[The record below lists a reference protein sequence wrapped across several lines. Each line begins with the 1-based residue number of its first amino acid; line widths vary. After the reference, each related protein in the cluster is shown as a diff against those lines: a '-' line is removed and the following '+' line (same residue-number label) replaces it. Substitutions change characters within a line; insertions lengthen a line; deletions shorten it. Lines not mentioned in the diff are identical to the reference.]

1 MAMDEAQRTVW
12 DAVDESPTAF
22 ETILIRTDLSIPA
35 AAEACERLVEGGA
48 LVSGA
53 GWWSKK

>member
-1 MAMDEAQRTVW
+1 MTDPQRVVW
-12 DAVDESPTAF
+12 AAVDDTPTAF

-35 AAEACERLVEGGA
+35 AAEACQKLVEAGV